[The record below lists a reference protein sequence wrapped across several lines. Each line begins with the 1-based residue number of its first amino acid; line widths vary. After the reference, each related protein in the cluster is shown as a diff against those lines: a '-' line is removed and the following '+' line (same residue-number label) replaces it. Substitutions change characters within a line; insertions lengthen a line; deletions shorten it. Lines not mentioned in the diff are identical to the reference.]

1 MTDGKRASDA
11 NKELLRRFY
20 DDVIN
25 GRNLDLIDEL
35 LSDDFVEHEEF
46 PGIPPTRE
54 GVKQTFA
61 MFYAAFPDIH
71 FRVDDLLAEG
81 DLVAARVTVT
91 GTHQGEFLGIPATNR
106 VIQVW
111 GMVIDRFEGGK
122 VKSTRILLDTLSLM
136 QQLGVVLVT
145 PEPDTNRNTALS

>member
-11 NKELLRRFY
+11 NRALLKRLY
-20 DDVIN
+20 DEVIN
-25 GRNLDLIDEL
+25 GRDLDLIDEL
-35 LSDDFVEHEEF
+35 LSDDFVEHEDF

-71 FRVDDLLAEG
+71 FQVEDLLAEG

-91 GTHQGEFLGIPATNR
+91 GTHQGEFMGIPATGR
-106 VIQVW
+106 SVEVAAMDFVSFREGKATAHW
-111 GMVIDRFEGGK
+111 GISDMV
-122 VKSTRILLDTLSLM
+122 SLLR
-136 QQLGVVLVT
+136 QLGVM
-145 PEPDTNRNTALS
+145 PPPGG

>member
-11 NKELLRRFY
+11 NKALLQRFY
-20 DDVIN
+20 DEVIN

-54 GVKQTFA
+54 GVRQTFA

-81 DLVAARVTVT
+81 DLVAARVTIT
-91 GTHQGEFLGIPATNR
+91 GTHEGEFMGVPATGR
-106 VIQVW
+106 SVEIVAMDFISFRDGRGTAHW
-111 GMVIDRFEGGK
+111 GVGDMV
-122 VKSTRILLDTLSLM
+122 SLL
-136 QQLGVVLVT
+136 QQLGVMQ
-145 PEPDTNRNTALS
+145 PPGA